1 SGGQDMEKKKLELLQ
16 KKKKSIH
23 NFLDTMKRKRYYSIN
38 GFKEVVKGGIFLM
51 KELAVA

>member
-23 NFLDTMKRKRYYSIN
+23 NFLDTMLSAN
-38 GFKEVVKGGIFLM
+38 
-51 KELAVA
+51 